1 MRKKKALLL
10 SLWLCT
16 LLLWLFIA
24 IIIVI
29 DTAPFSRS
37 RLFTF
42 IPWYTFTGI
51 GSIFFVLSMIFMFL
65 FLVEN

>member
-1 MRKKKALLL
+1 MRKKKALLFT
-10 SLWLCT
+10 LWLCT
-16 LLLWLFIA
+16 LLLWLFIVT
-24 IIIVI
+24 IIVI

-51 GSIFFVLSMIFMFL
+51 GSIAFVLSMIFMYL
-65 FLVEN
+65 FLVKN